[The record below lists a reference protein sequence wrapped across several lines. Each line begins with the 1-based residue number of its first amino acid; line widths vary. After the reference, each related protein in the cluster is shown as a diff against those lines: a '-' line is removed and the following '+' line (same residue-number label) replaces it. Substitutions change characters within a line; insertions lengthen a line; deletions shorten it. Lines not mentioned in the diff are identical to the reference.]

1 MVDLTVTLVIEGQ
14 LGHLAQLAPFLRD
27 LRDAG
32 VNFSLTLSDGNWSET
47 YTNGEGLFSPFLE
60 ARDGRLP

>member
-1 MVDLTVTLVIEGQ
+1 
-14 LGHLAQLAPFLRD
+14 LAPFLRD

-32 VNFSLTLSDGNWSET
+32 VNFSLTLSHGDWSQT

-60 ARDGRLP
+60 SHDGRLS